1 MTNDNYTLYD
11 NARISTGRT
20 SASWKVELEEEEK
33 NIFIKKNIVEKI
45 SSETNAEEA
54 LVALLLAYINYVRTT
69 VHPNCF
75 ECPKKIADE
84 KIIESTIILLNSAYP
99 IEYIIEWIRNA
110 KWTEIA
116 RVYKAPNPAEEL
128 GEII

>member
-1 MTNDNYTLYD
+1 MTNNNYTIYD

-33 NIFIKKNIVEKI
+33 NIFIKKKIVEEI

-54 LVALLLAYINYVRTT
+54 LVALLLAYINYVRIT
-69 VHPNCF
+69 VHPNCS
-75 ECPKKIADE
+75 ECPRKIVDE
-84 KIIESTIILLNSAYP
+84 KIIESTIILLNSTYP
-99 IEYIIEWIRNA
+99 IEYIIEWVRDA
-110 KWTEIA
+110 KWTEIE
-116 RVYKAPNPAEEL
+116 RVYKARNPAEEL